1 MQVLETIFWVSLSG
15 LFFCYLGY
23 GILLWVF
30 QPVKRL
36 FQTTA
41 KRKRDI
47 DFLPVTLVVAS
58 YNEAAVLDSKIR
70 NSLAIR
76 YSEGRL
82 HFIFVVDG
90 SDDNSEN
97 IIKNFP
103 AVQCIVHPVRK
114 GKMAAIKTAMQ
125 QVKTPLVAFS
135 DANAMLNEDC
145 LLKIVPHFA
154 DPQVGGVAG
163 EKKII
168 HHAAQRNGVSEAE
181 SLYWKYESFMK
192 KLDAGFYT
200 VIGAAG
206 ELFCARTELLNDF
219 DEKIILDDFIGSMQ
233 VCLKGYRIAYE
244 PGAYASESASASLAD
259 EEKRKVRIAA
269 GACQAI
275 GRLWSALNFFKRP
288 LLSFQ
293 YLVRRFLRWTACPL
307 FIITLLLSNLLIV
320 IFTPGQHFY
329 FWFLGL
335 QCIFYI
341 LAFRGWM
348 LVKNGKKAGLLTIPF
363 YFVFMNYCLV
373 KGWIKYLRG
382 RQTVLWEKSKRE
394 ALF

>member
-1 MQVLETIFWVSLSG
+1 MPFTEMIFWISLSV

-23 GILLWVF
+23 GILLWFF
-30 QPVKRL
+30 QSVKRL
-36 FQTTA
+36 FHA
-41 KRKRDI
+41 PGMKKME
-47 DFLPVTLVVAS
+47 FEMLPVTLIVAS
-58 YNEAAVLDSKIR
+58 YNEADVLEAKIR
-70 NSLAIR
+70 NSLSIHYR
-76 YSEGRL
+76 ENKL
-82 HFIFVVDG
+82 HFIFIVDG
-90 SDDNSEN
+90 SNDDSEKIIRNSPHIQL
-97 IIKNFP
+97 II
-103 AVQCIVHPVRK
+103 HPDRK

-125 QVKTPLVAFS
+125 RVKTPLVAFS

-145 LLKIVPHFA
+145 LLKMVAHFS

-168 HHAAQRNGVSEAE
+168 HHAVQRNGVSEAE

-206 ELFCARTELLNDF
+206 ELFCARTALLNDF
-219 DEKIILDDFIGSMQ
+219 DETIILDDFINSMQ

-244 PGAYASESASASLAD
+244 PGAYASESASASLAE

-269 GACQAI
+269 GAYQAI

-307 FIITLLLSNLLIV
+307 FIITLFLSNLLIV
-320 IFTPGQHFY
+320 IFTPGHHFY

-335 QCIFYI
+335 QCIFYMM
-341 LAFRGWM
+341 AYAGWM
-348 LVKNGKKAGLLTIPF
+348 RVKNGKKASLLTIPF
-363 YFVFMNYCLV
+363 YFVFMNYCLI

-382 RQTVLWEKSKRE
+382 RHSVLWEKSKR
-394 ALF
+394 AATL